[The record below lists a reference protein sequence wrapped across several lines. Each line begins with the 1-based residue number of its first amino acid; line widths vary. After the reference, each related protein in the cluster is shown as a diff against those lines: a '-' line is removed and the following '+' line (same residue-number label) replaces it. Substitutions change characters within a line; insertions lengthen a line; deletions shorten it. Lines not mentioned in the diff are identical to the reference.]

1 MAELS
6 VPTTESFTV
15 TLIVRRFDPENDTE
29 PKWEDFDVEMYG
41 TDRVLDALHKIKWEQ
56 DGSLTFRRSC
66 AHGVCGSDAMRI
78 NGRNR
83 LACKTLIKDLDISK
97 PIYVEPIKGLPV
109 EKDLIVDMTPFYKAY
124 LEINPFLVAT
134 DKPKKER
141 LQSPEDRARY
151 DDTTKCILWNNRY
164 LHRC

>member
-1 MAELS
+1 
-6 VPTTESFTV
+6 
-15 TLIVRRFDPENDTE
+15 
-29 PKWEDFDVEMYG
+29 
-41 TDRVLDALHKIKWEQ
+41 
-56 DGSLTFRRSC
+56 
-66 AHGVCGSDAMRI
+66 MRI

-151 DDTTKCILWNNRY
+151 DDTTKCILLCRLHKQLSCVLDRWSVLRPSCNRERPPIH
-164 LHRC
+164 L